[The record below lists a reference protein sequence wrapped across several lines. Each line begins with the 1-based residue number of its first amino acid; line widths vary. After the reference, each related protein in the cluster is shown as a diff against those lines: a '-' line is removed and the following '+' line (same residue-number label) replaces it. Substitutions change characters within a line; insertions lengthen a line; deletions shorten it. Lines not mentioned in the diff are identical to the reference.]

1 MSKLT
6 YLAAAL
12 ACGFLAGCGAD
23 PPAAGAADP
32 HGHDGDDAHDATGPP
47 EGPRGGRLLVADDFA
62 LELTM
67 FEEGVPPEYRAYVTR
82 GGQPVPPA
90 GVQLAV
96 ELARFGGRIDRIG
109 FEPQADYLRS
119 TSTIEEPHSFEV
131 RITATEGGRT
141 HTFAYESLEGR
152 TTIAADMARGA
163 GIGTA
168 VAGPG
173 RIEERLTL
181 FGSIQADADRVRAVS
196 ARFPGLI
203 RSVDVKVGDTV
214 RPGQP
219 LATVESNDSLRV
231 YDVTAPIAGVITERN
246 ANPGET
252 TGDGHLFEVADFSS
266 VRADLNVF
274 PRDRGRLRAGQAVRV
289 SAADGGQSA
298 AGQIDF
304 IAPAGSMANQSLIA
318 RVLLDNR
325 AGLWTPGQFVEGQV
339 VVASTEIPLAVA
351 PEAIQTFR
359 DWQVV
364 FVNIGDDYEVRPLE
378 LGRSDADTVEVLAGL
393 QPGERYVAAGSYV
406 VKADIEKSGAS
417 HDH

>member
-1 MSKLT
+1 
-6 YLAAAL
+6 
-12 ACGFLAGCGAD
+12 
-23 PPAAGAADP
+23 
-32 HGHDGDDAHDATGPP
+32 
-47 EGPRGGRLLVADDFA
+47 
-62 LELTM
+62 
-67 FEEGVPPEYRAYVTR
+67 
-82 GGQPVPPA
+82 
-90 GVQLAV
+90 V

-214 RPGQP
+214 RAGQP

-252 TGDGHLFEVADFSS
+252 TGDGHLFEVADFSR